1 MGTQQPMEDDGAMR
15 SDSSIRRPIIGTH
28 ASGLLTIMVA
38 TLSSAAC
45 AQSKPRDEPTMV
57 VCAGGR
63 NFQIEAREKMARIF
77 LEGRQLSL
85 TRRASSL
92 GQQYRSSDAALII
105 EVGRADR
112 DQRSVGAR
120 WGAIDP

>member
-1 MGTQQPMEDDGAMR
+1 MR
-15 SDSSIRRPIIGTH
+15 SDSSIRRPIIRTH

-45 AQSKPRDEPTMV
+45 AQSQPREQPTMV

-63 NFQIEAREKMARIF
+63 NFQMEAREKLARIF
-77 LEGRQLSL
+77 LDGRQVRL
-85 TRRASSL
+85 TRRSL

-105 EVGRADR
+105 DGDYVAFVLNNDLAYEDCHIRA
-112 DQRSVGAR
+112 
-120 WGAIDP
+120 PH

>member
-1 MGTQQPMEDDGAMR
+1 MEDDGAMR

-45 AQSKPRDEPTMV
+45 AQSKARDEPAMV

-63 NFQIEAREKMARIF
+63 SFQIEAREKVARIF
-77 LEGRQLSL
+77 LDGRELRL

-105 EVGRADR
+105 DGDYVAFVLNDDLAYEDCGIRA
-112 DQRSVGAR
+112 AN
-120 WGAIDP
+120 